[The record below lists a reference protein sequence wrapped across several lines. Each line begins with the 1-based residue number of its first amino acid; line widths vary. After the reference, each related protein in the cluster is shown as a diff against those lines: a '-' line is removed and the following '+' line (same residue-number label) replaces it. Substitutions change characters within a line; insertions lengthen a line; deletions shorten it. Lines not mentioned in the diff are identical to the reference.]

1 MKFIVHRCEKIN
13 GEIKISGSKNA
24 SLPIIIASLL
34 IKEKVILKNIPFIS
48 DVIDVIRIIES
59 LGANVKYDCNNGIL
73 EIISKK
79 INYEVSSKYVSKIR
93 ASYYLMGVLISR
105 KKYFEIDY
113 PGGCNFDNRPIDL
126 HIDAFKKLNIE
137 ISEIEN
143 KKLCFK
149 KDKLIPCKIKLKFQS
164 VGATINIILACTVSV
179 GLTIIENASIEP
191 EVIDVINFLNL
202 AGGCINVI
210 NNNIIIY
217 GVKSLHS
224 IEYAIMSDRIEAGSY
239 LILAASRPNSIITLK
254 DVNPKHL
261 EKVIQVLTNM
271 GNKIIENNNELT
283 LISAEK
289 LISQNIIIDVYPD
302 FPTDLQPIIC
312 ALLLHASGQSKVI
325 DKIYPNRISHVNELN
340 KLNGNITSDHNEI
353 KITQSKVSSGTVFA
367 KDLRCG
373 FALIITGIMSEDY
386 VEINNA
392 EYILRGYENIIKKLQ
407 SLDIKI
413 EQVL

>member
-1 MKFIVHRCEKIN
+1 M
-13 GEIKISGSKNA
+13 
-24 SLPIIIASLL
+24 
-34 IKEKVILKNIPFIS
+34 
-48 DVIDVIRIIES
+48 
-59 LGANVKYDCNNGIL
+59 
-73 EIISKK
+73 
-79 INYEVSSKYVSKIR
+79 
-93 ASYYLMGVLISR
+93 
-105 KKYFEIDY
+105 
-113 PGGCNFDNRPIDL
+113 
-126 HIDAFKKLNIE
+126 
-137 ISEIEN
+137 
-143 KKLCFK
+143 
-149 KDKLIPCKIKLKFQS
+149 
-164 VGATINIILACTVSV
+164 
-179 GLTIIENASIEP
+179 
-191 EVIDVINFLNL
+191 
-202 AGGCINVI
+202 I

-217 GVKSLHS
+217 GVKTLHS
-224 IEYAIMSDRIEAGSY
+224 IEYTIMSDRIEAGSY

-261 EKVIQVLTNM
+261 EKVIERLTNM

-312 ALLLHASGQSKVI
+312 ALLLNASGQSKVI
-325 DKIYPNRISHVNELN
+325 DKIYPNRISHVKELN

-353 KITQSKVSSGTVFA
+353 KITQSKISSGTVFS

-373 FALIITGIMSEDY
+373 FALIIAGIMSEDY